1 MPEPTVPDELFDA
14 DFAVFGKHSLADR
27 FNWII
32 QDGQLVHAPVVDWTR
47 AWPKYGD
54 ECSPKGLACLASPHG
69 TQHIASLVSV
79 ACEFPGSPPQSRLK
93 HQPRQGGARHGDRCE
108 HRTEDRTVR
117 RSYRR

>member
-54 ECSPKGLACLASPHG
+54 ESAVRRAWPASP
-69 TQHIASLVSV
+69 
-79 ACEFPGSPPQSRLK
+79 P
-93 HQPRQGGARHGDRCE
+93 
-108 HRTEDRTVR
+108 RTEHST
-117 RSYRR
+117 